1 MPDGSEQ
8 ISAAVARLASM
19 HRLAFFAALA
29 LVLAGTQ
36 TMACQNSACAIGDPL
51 APAECNIIGCVRPT
65 NALENLTKTAERSLS
80 LMRATKPPT
89 TLGLCSAGDCA
100 TEPTATPLP
109 KKCSSASCAT
119 PEPKAP
125 PAGPA
130 GTTTSDED
138 ASTGASALITDA
150 FAAMRVPASTW
161 AERWGVGATLPTV
174 QTSALGMCVSS
185 MLVGTVR
192 STFNSGHKAEL
203 KRTAVECHLLL

>member
-19 HRLAFFAALA
+19 HRLAFFGALA
-29 LVLAGTQ
+29 LVLAATQ

-51 APAECNIIGCVRPT
+51 APAECHIIGCVRPT

-89 TLGLCSAGDCA
+89 TLGLCRTGDCF
-100 TEPTATPLP
+100 TDPTATPLP
-109 KKCSSASCAT
+109 KKCSSSGCAT

-125 PAGPA
+125 AGPA
-130 GTTTSDED
+130 GGTTSNED
-138 ASTGASALITDA
+138 ASTGASAFITDA

-161 AERWGVGATLPTV
+161 AERWGVGAALPTV
-174 QTSALGMCVSS
+174 RTSADGMCISS

-192 STFNSGHKAEL
+192 STFDSGHKTEL
-203 KRTAVECHLLL
+203 KQPAVECYLLPT